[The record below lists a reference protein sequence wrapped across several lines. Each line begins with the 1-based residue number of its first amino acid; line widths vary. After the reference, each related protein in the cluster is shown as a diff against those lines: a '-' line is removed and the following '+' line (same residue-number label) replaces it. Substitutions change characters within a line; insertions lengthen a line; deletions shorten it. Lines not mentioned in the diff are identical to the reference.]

1 MPQITLPI
9 ELPAIDLGTIVPI
22 VALVVLAALILATLT
37 ARSIIKSRAFGL
49 GLFALI
55 IIAGSAT
62 IVGSLQAIALLI
74 GVVGVVTI
82 GLVVVLGRNPDVL
95 DLLQL
100 VTRDVV
106 VSRRDTTSPQLPP
119 VVIDQRAL
127 PAPTPGQGSRA
138 VTRHSAHATR
148 PPTGWGFDD

>member
-55 IIAGSAT
+55 IIAGSST
-62 IVGSLQAIALLI
+62 IVGSLQAIAVLI
-74 GVVGVVTI
+74 GVAGVVTI
-82 GLVVVLGRNPDVL
+82 GLVIALNRSPDVT
-95 DLLQL
+95 DLLHIA
-100 VTRDVV
+100 
-106 VSRRDTTSPQLPP
+106 VSRRDTTPQLPP
-119 VVIDQRAL
+119 ATRYVL
-127 PAPTPGQGSRA
+127 PAPRQSEGQGAMVVTQRA
-138 VTRHSAHATR
+138 TANRATR
-148 PPTGWGFDD
+148 PPEGWGFDD